1 MTHQA
6 IFGAAILL
14 VCAQPSAAAN
24 APPAQATQ
32 PPGIPH
38 GHKDI
43 ALAPSGTYRLDP
55 NHVGVIVK
63 VSHLGFSLSV
73 FRFDRASATLDWN
86 HDAPS
91 KSKLSA
97 SVATSS
103 IVTNVAGFAAQLT
116 GNKFLNSATHPS
128 ATFVSNAFRQ
138 TDAGHGKVDGQFTLM
153 GRTKPQTFDVTLIGA
168 GPGFAGGPVMGHVIG
183 VEAVTLI
190 DPQAYG
196 MPAIFTE
203 PIEITIDAEFD
214 RKPAPAG
221 SGHTTVSKN

>member
-1 MTHQA
+1 MA
-6 IFGAAILL
+6 LVGVAMLLAEVAGA
-14 VCAQPSAAAN
+14 SAGN
-24 APPAQATQ
+24 SAPTPTA
-32 PPGIPH
+32 PFVIPH

-43 ALAPSGTYRLDP
+43 SLAPSGTYTLDP
-55 NHVGVIVK
+55 NHVGVIVR

-73 FRFDRASATLDWN
+73 FRFDRAVATLDWD

-91 KSKLSA
+91 KSKLNA

-103 IVTNVAGFAAQLT
+103 IATNVAGFADQLT
-116 GNKFLNSATHPS
+116 SEKFLNAAAHPS
-128 ATFVSNAFRQ
+128 ATFVSSAFRQ
-138 TDAGHGKVDGQFTLM
+138 TDATHGKVDGQFTLM
-153 GRTKPQTFDVTLIGA
+153 GRAKQATFDVALIGA

-183 VEAVTLI
+183 VEAQTSI

-214 RKPAPAG
+214 KKPGDAA
-221 SGHTTVSKN
+221 SGHTPTSKK

>member
-1 MTHQA
+1 MKNQLRRVA
-6 IFGAAILL
+6 VGAAML
-14 VCAQPSAAAN
+14 VLGPAGTAAADN
-24 APPAQATQ
+24 AGPATT
-32 PPGIPH
+32 PFVIPQ
-38 GHKDI
+38 GHKDVS
-43 ALAPSGTYRLDP
+43 LAPSGTYTLDP

-86 HDAPS
+86 HDAPA

-103 IVTNVAGFAAQLT
+103 IATNVAGFATQLT
-116 GNKFLNSATHPS
+116 GVKFLNTAAHPS
-128 ATFVSNAFRQ
+128 ATFVSSAFRQ
-138 TDAGHGKVDGQFTLM
+138 TDATHGKVDGQFTLM
-153 GRTKPQTFDVTLIGA
+153 GRTKPATFDVTLIGA

-183 VEAVTLI
+183 VAAQTAI

-214 RKPAPAG
+214 KKPR
-221 SGHTTVSKN
+221 